1 MKTCRTCGI
10 EKDESEFNL
19 RSDTGK
25 YRNECKE
32 CGKIYS
38 KNWYEE
44 HKDEKKEYGKIYSKN
59 WYEEHKDEKKEYNKE
74 HKDEKKEYDKEYRK
88 TSKGREVIRNS
99 NSKRRTVYEDTDIT
113 TDWLMRLKKETK
125 HCKLCGVEMNDI
137 HHHPA
142 QFNLDHII
150 PINIGGKHIME
161 NVRFICYKCN
171 QSRPNDGSDE
181 IVDKEKLFEI
191 FEDDAIDSPIIVR

>member
-38 KNWYEE
+38 KNWYE
-44 HKDEKKEYGKIYSKN
+44 
-59 WYEEHKDEKKEYNKE
+59 E

-137 HHHPA
+137 HH
-142 QFNLDHII
+142 Q
-150 PINIGGKHIME
+150 
-161 NVRFICYKCN
+161 
-171 QSRPNDGSDE
+171 
-181 IVDKEKLFEI
+181 
-191 FEDDAIDSPIIVR
+191 